1 MKKALSIESFKEG
14 ASLAIDQLRANKFRS
29 TLTILGIVVG
39 VATVMAMSALVAGIR
54 NGIMTEVNAL
64 GPKNFLFARWD
75 QNQVRISDD
84 DKPPWGDNPKVTVE
98 EVLSLNNLP
107 AVKEAIPGA
116 DGWGVVAAGS
126 ERITNVQMPGRGAG
140 WSKFT
145 TGKIIAGHDFL
156 PSDVAAANN
165 VAVITDKLAEKLF
178 GPLDPIGRTIRLENL
193 NSRDGGTASF
203 RVVGV
208 FQQSANIFAS
218 IAKYF
223 VVIPY
228 TAGLKHLSFD
238 DEAIAGLIVTSPNAS
253 QDEAMDQVRASIRV
267 RRGMHPSDADNF
279 VVVKQENLLK
289 TFNKIT
295 GIFFLVMIS
304 LSSVALMVGGVGVIA
319 IMMIAV
325 TERTREIGIRKA
337 LGATQRE
344 ILWQFL
350 FESVTVTF
358 IGGSIGMIIGG
369 SVAFLISALT
379 PLQARVPF
387 GGILAALGMATV
399 AGVLFG
405 LWPAWRAARMDPV
418 VALRYE

>member
-1 MKKALSIESFKEG
+1 M
-14 ASLAIDQLRANKFRS
+14 
-29 TLTILGIVVG
+29 
-39 VATVMAMSALVAGIR
+39 
-54 NGIMTEVNAL
+54 
-64 GPKNFLFARWD
+64 RWD
-75 QNQVRISDD
+75 QNEVRVSDD
-84 DKPPWGDNPKVTVE
+84 DNKPPWGDNPEVTVD
-98 EVLSLNNLP
+98 EVLSLNSLP

-116 DGWGVVAAGS
+116 DGWGVASAGS

-140 WSKFT
+140 WSHFT

-156 PSDVAAANN
+156 PSDVASANP

-178 GPLDPIGRTIRLENL
+178 GQLDPVGRNIRLENL
-193 NSRDGGTASF
+193 NSRRGGTAMF
-203 RVVGV
+203 RVIGV
-208 FQQSANIFAS
+208 FQQSDNIFAS

-223 VVIPY
+223 VVVPY
-228 TAGLKHLSFD
+228 TSGLKHLSFD
-238 DEAIAGLIVTSPNAS
+238 DSNIVGLVVTAPNAT
-253 QDEAMDQVRASIRV
+253 QDEAMDEVRSAMRV
-267 RRGMHPSDADNF
+267 RRGMHPGDPDNF
-279 VVVKQENLLK
+279 ALVRQENLLK

-304 LSSVALMVGGVGVIA
+304 LSSVALLVGGVGVIA

-337 LGATQRE
+337 LGATRRE

-369 SVAFLISALT
+369 LLAFMVSTFT
-379 PLQARVPF
+379 PLKAHVPL